1 MSKEQTV
8 MRDFERIS
16 MLEFQQPVRCC
27 NVTALAY
34 GMTVLGYRMT
44 IDDIFY
50 TTRLPVSSVLDDG
63 MTLAETYDT
72 ALRLMKA
79 AKLPVSVRC
88 VHFDRPE
95 ATLAWFTEELGRAA
109 ADDRDI
115 HLLNFNV
122 NIAHDTTLGG
132 GHFALLAD
140 YDAAAG
146 EIMLADVNPRK
157 YTRFWKCPV
166 ERMYKAC
173 VDKDSAS
180 ERSRGLM
187 VLRREGPRPAAEAS
201 EA

>member
-1 MSKEQTV
+1 MV
-8 MRDFERIS
+8 
-16 MLEFQQPVRCC
+16 EFQQPIRCC
-27 NVTALAY
+27 SVTALAY
-34 GMTVLGYRMT
+34 GLTVLGFPMA

-50 TTRLPVSSVLDDG
+50 ATRLPVSSVLDDG

-72 ALRLMKA
+72 ALRLMSA
-79 AKLPVSVRC
+79 VSLPVSVKV

-95 ATLAWFTEELGRAA
+95 ATLAWFKGEMERAA
-109 ADDRDI
+109 ADADDI

-122 NIAHDTTLGG
+122 NIAHDTPLGG

-140 YDAAAG
+140 YDPASG
-146 EIMLADVNPRK
+146 EITMGDVNPRK

-180 ERSRGLM
+180 DRSRGLL
-187 VLRREGPRPAAEAS
+187 VLRREQPAPQQS
-201 EA
+201 

>member
-1 MSKEQTV
+1 MSK
-8 MRDFERIS
+8 DLERIS
-16 MLEFQQPVRCC
+16 MVEFQQPIRCC

-34 GMTVLGYRMT
+34 GLTVLGFPT
-44 IDDIFY
+44 AIDDIFY
-50 TTRLPVSSVLDDG
+50 ATRLPVSSVLDDG

-72 ALRLMKA
+72 ALRLMRSS
-79 AKLPVSVRC
+79 KLPVSVRV

-95 ATLAWFTEELGRAA
+95 ATLAWFKEEMARAA
-109 ADDRDI
+109 SDPQDI

-122 NIAHDTTLGG
+122 NIAHGTALGG

-140 YDAAAG
+140 YDTDTG
-146 EIMLADVNPRK
+146 ELTVGDVNPRK

-180 ERSRGLM
+180 DRSRG
-187 VLRREGPRPAAEAS
+187 VLILRKEQA
-201 EA
+201 

>member
-1 MSKEQTV
+1 MIESPKSSK
-8 MRDFERIS
+8 DLERIS
-16 MLEFQQPVRCC
+16 MVEFQQPIRCC

-34 GMTVLGYRMT
+34 GLTVLGFPT
-44 IDDIFY
+44 AIDDIFY
-50 TTRLPVSSVLDDG
+50 ATRLPVSSVLDDG

-72 ALRLMKA
+72 ALRLMRTS
-79 AKLPVSVRC
+79 KLPVSVRV

-95 ATLAWFTEELGRAA
+95 ATLSWFKNEMARAA
-109 ADDRDI
+109 SDPQDI

-122 NIAHDTTLGG
+122 NIAHDTALGG

-140 YDAAAG
+140 YDADTG
-146 EIMLADVNPRK
+146 ELTVGDVNPRK

-180 ERSRGLM
+180 DRSRGLL
-187 VLRREGPRPAAEAS
+187 VLRKEQA
-201 EA
+201 